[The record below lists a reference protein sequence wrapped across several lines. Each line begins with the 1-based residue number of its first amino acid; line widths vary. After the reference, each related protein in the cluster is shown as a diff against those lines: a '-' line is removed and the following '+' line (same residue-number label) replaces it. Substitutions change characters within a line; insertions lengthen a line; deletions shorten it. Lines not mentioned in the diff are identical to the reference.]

1 MENAR
6 IIQDIMFDQVTFIIP
21 PKTIN
26 NSLYLCDKIFH
37 IEELIN
43 LYKPSIY
50 IGLSIIIGQNT
61 EYYSVDIISMN
72 VEKLSHQNTRLKSH
86 NKGGSSSAR
95 FGRIHDEK
103 VQHYLTSISED
114 MTRLFSN
121 TNTNENNK
129 NEFKYVVISGCGD
142 RKDQLYKYLDKRITN
157 KLIGTVTVESFEIDF
172 ILPEISK
179 LYFAEES
186 KQEEIL
192 LSRFVKSLNTDDGKA
207 IYGPKDIKH
216 NLLSGKL
223 KTLYVNTNVKTRE
236 ELKQLQNICN
246 NFGTNIVEIGKSEQG
261 QTLSI
266 QFGNLFGMLYFVC

>member
-1 MENAR
+1 
-6 IIQDIMFDQVTFIIP
+6 MFDQVTFIIP
-21 PKTIN
+21 PKIIK

-43 LYKPSIY
+43 LYRPSIY

-157 KLIGTVTVESFEIDF
+157 KLIGTVTVESFEMDF

-207 IYGPKDIKH
+207 IYGPEDIKH

-223 KTLYVNTNVKTRE
+223 ATLYVNTNTKTRE
-236 ELKQLQNICN
+236 ELKQLQNICSK
-246 NFGTNIVEIGKSEQG
+246 FGTNIVEFGKSEQG
-261 QTLSI
+261 QTLAI
-266 QFGNLFGMLYFVC
+266 QFGNLLGILYFVC

>member
-1 MENAR
+1 
-6 IIQDIMFDQVTFIIP
+6 MFDQVTFIIP

-43 LYKPSIY
+43 LYRPSIY

-121 TNTNENNK
+121 TNDNENNK
-129 NEFKYVVISGCGD
+129 NNNEFKYVVISGCGD
-142 RKDQLYKYLDKRITN
+142 RKDQIYKYLDKRIIN
-157 KLIGTVTVESFEIDF
+157 KLIGTVTVESFEMDF

-207 IYGPKDIKH
+207 IYGPEDIKH

-223 KTLYVNTNVKTRE
+223 ATLYVNTNTKTRE
-236 ELKQLQNICN
+236 ELKQLQNICSK
-246 NFGTNIVEIGKSEQG
+246 FGTNIVEFGKSEQG
-261 QTLSI
+261 QTLAI
-266 QFGNLFGMLYFVC
+266 QFGNLLGILYFVC